1 MKRVDEPQVT
11 GAGLDGER
19 IVDLVE
25 DDFVVLPEQS
35 TDDTDLGWGERSG
48 SNDERLLADRP
59 PHWD

>member
-1 MKRVDEPQVT
+1 MKRVDEPQVI

-19 IVDLVE
+19 IVDLVD

-35 TDDTDLGWGERSG
+35 TDDTDLGWGERSD